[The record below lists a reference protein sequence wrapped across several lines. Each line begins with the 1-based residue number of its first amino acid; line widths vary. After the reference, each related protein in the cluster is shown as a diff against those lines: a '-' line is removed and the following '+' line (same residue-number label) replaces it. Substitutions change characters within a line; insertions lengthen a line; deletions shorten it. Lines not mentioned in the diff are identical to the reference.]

1 MKPTKLIRDFN
12 LQNAHTFVR
21 VVEAGGIS
29 AAARQ
34 LGITKSVVSNRMAT
48 LETSLGTTL
57 FNRGRRLTLTRR
69 GQEFHAGLK
78 LILDDLDKLVF
89 RAANHNAR
97 SHLSGRNKI
106 ALPTGFG
113 GRYLGGIICSF
124 LASNPDLRAE
134 LEFSDSYVDI
144 AHDDYDLVLRI
155 GQPTDSGLIGRRLC
169 KVRRVVCAS
178 PLYLKEHGVP
188 ETVDDLALHRGI
200 AYSLVQSTGQ
210 WVFAGDQDKRRRAAK
225 PPQVVFFTNNG
236 EGMRDAVLAGLGLG
250 ILPSFF
256 IAGDLVAGRIR
267 ALRLNREPLA
277 AELWALHSRRRE
289 SRPMANALTT
299 WLADRLC
306 DPPFWEAGL

>member
-1 MKPTKLIRDFN
+1 
-12 LQNAHTFVR
+12 
-21 VVEAGGIS
+21 
-29 AAARQ
+29 
-34 LGITKSVVSNRMAT
+34 
-48 LETSLGTTL
+48 
-57 FNRGRRLTLTRR
+57 
-69 GQEFHAGLK
+69 
-78 LILDDLDKLVF
+78 
-89 RAANHNAR
+89 
-97 SHLSGRNKI
+97 
-106 ALPTGFG
+106 
-113 GRYLGGIICSF
+113 
-124 LASNPDLRAE
+124 
-134 LEFSDSYVDI
+134 
-144 AHDDYDLVLRI
+144 
-155 GQPTDSGLIGRRLC
+155 
-169 KVRRVVCAS
+169 VVCAS

-225 PPQVVFFTNNG
+225 PPQVVVFTNNG
-236 EGMRDAVLAGLGLG
+236 EGMRDAVLAGLGIG

-289 SRPMANALTT
+289 ARPMASALTT